1 MEKQGMECGL
11 GGEATEKEQA
21 LRRMQDRIEGLG
33 LY

>member
-1 MEKQGMECGL
+1 MDQLGMERGL

-21 LRRMQDRIEGLG
+21 LRRTQNRIEGLG